1 MITLQWLYIFAG
13 LTFAAF
19 SVLSLAD
26 PANPKRLGN
35 TVFWGLLAVSFLFG
49 SYLSD
54 LANGLLV
61 VALAVIA
68 GFKLL
73 GQGKPAT
80 TGAEERQ
87 ASAER
92 RGDWLFVPA
101 LLIPIVA
108 LMGALVLDKTVIFGV
123 PLFGPEQP
131 TLIALGL
138 GVAAGLTLAMVW
150 LKPPLLAPLQEGR
163 RLMDAV
169 GWAGVLPQMLAS
181 LGAVFVIAGVG
192 DRIGELFT
200 AYLPLDHRLLA
211 VIAYCVGMAMFTFIM
226 GNAFAAFPVMTA
238 AVGLPIVVLQF
249 GGNPAIVC
257 AIGMLA
263 GFCGTLTTPMAANF
277 NVVPAALL
285 DLPDRE
291 APFNGV
297 IRVQIPTAIMVLIAN
312 IALMYFLAFRF

>member
-19 SVLSLAD
+19 AVLSIAD

-80 TGAEERQ
+80 TGAEDRQ

-297 IRVQIPTAIMVLIAN
+297 IRVQIPTAIMILIAN
-312 IALMYFLAFRF
+312 ITLM